1 MVVTVL
7 FLEYL
12 NPGSAERVGLAVGF
26 LLGFRV
32 YLGFE
37 VGRHLLGLFVGFHFR
52 CAAGADFRLKVGDLC
67 RLFLL
72 GRGVVVFRC
81 HRVTIRLVG
90 VVCVEEVVD
99 NFGEIVDITLRLVT
113 RVVEASS

>member
-12 NPGSAERVGLAVGF
+12 NPGSAERVGLTVGF

-52 CAAGADFRLKVGDLC
+52 CAAGADFRLEVGDLC

-81 HRVTIRLVG
+81 HRVTIRLA
-90 VVCVEEVVD
+90 VEEVVD
-99 NFGEIVDITLRLVT
+99 NFGEIVDITLRIVT